1 MTGLCWTTGRVA
13 RGSPLQP
20 LLPRLPLLPL
30 LLAAG
35 LLVALAAC
43 SISHRKE
50 VEIGAVYAEQIDAQ
64 LPVVRVPEIA
74 AYLQRLGDSLASIA
88 DTRGL
93 DWRFTVVN
101 LEDVNA
107 FALPGG
113 YVYVTRALVDRAAT
127 LDQLAG
133 VLAHEISHVTRR
145 HAVKQ
150 IESVER
156 ANVGLTLVC
165 VLTGACQSTAAQV
178 GIEVGGAAIFAKYS
192 RDDERQADQDGV
204 RLVVRAGV
212 SPLGIPAML
221 ETLLKER
228 RTNPGGLDAWFRTHP
243 YEEERI
249 AYTRSLI
256 AEWSSEELSRLTT
269 DTPLY
274 RDFRARV
281 QALPPAAKQR

>member
-1 MTGLCWTTGRVA
+1 MVAPRPTIARRVLRA
-13 RGSPLQP
+13 RLGARALATV
-20 LLPRLPLLPL
+20 
-30 LLAAG
+30 LLA
-35 LLVALAAC
+35 VPALGGC
-43 SISHRKE
+43 SISHRRE
-50 VEIGAVYAEQIDAQ
+50 VEIGADYARQLDAK
-64 LPVVRVPEIA
+64 LPVVRSAEIA
-74 AYLQRLGDSLASIA
+74 GYLQRLGDSLASIA
-88 DTRGL
+88 DRRGL
-93 DWRFTVVN
+93 AWRFTLVN

-127 LDQLAG
+127 MDQLAG

-150 IESVER
+150 IEAVER
-156 ANVGLTLVC
+156 ANVGVTLVC

-192 RDDERQADQDGV
+192 RDDEREADQDGV
-204 RLVVRAGV
+204 RLVVRAGI

-228 RTNPGGLDAWFRTHP
+228 RSNPGGLDAWFRTHP

-249 AYTRSLI
+249 EYTRTLI
-256 AEWSSEELSRLTT
+256 AQWSAEQLAALTT

-281 QALPPAAKQR
+281 QALPPPEKSR

>member
-1 MTGLCWTTGRVA
+1 MKAPRPTIARRVLRARLGGRALATV
-13 RGSPLQP
+13 
-20 LLPRLPLLPL
+20 
-30 LLAAG
+30 LLA
-35 LLVALAAC
+35 VLAPGGC
-43 SISHRKE
+43 SISHRRE
-50 VEIGAVYAEQIDAQ
+50 VEIGADYARQLDAR
-64 LPVVRVPEIA
+64 LPVVRSAEIA
-74 AYLQRLGDSLASIA
+74 GYLQRLGDSLASLA
-88 DTRGL
+88 DRRGL
-93 DWRFTVVN
+93 AWRFTLVN

-127 LDQLAG
+127 MDQLAG

-145 HAVKQ
+145 HAVRQ
-150 IESVER
+150 IEAVER
-156 ANVGLTLVC
+156 ANVGVTLVC
-165 VLTGACQSTAAQV
+165 VLTGACQSTAEQV

-192 RDDERQADQDGV
+192 RDDEREADQDGV
-204 RLVVRAGV
+204 RLVVRAGI

-228 RTNPGGLDAWFRTHP
+228 RSNPGGLDAWFRTHP

-249 AYTRSLI
+249 AYTRTLI
-256 AEWSSEELSRLTT
+256 AQWSAEQLAALTT

-281 QALPPAAKQR
+281 QALPPPEKSR

>member
-1 MTGLCWTTGRVA
+1 MG
-13 RGSPLQP
+13 
-20 LLPRLPLLPL
+20 RLPSRCPGGAPRRQAPNVGVSLTLLML
-30 LLAAG
+30 ATTLLATAG
-35 LLVALAAC
+35 AC
-43 SISHRKE
+43 SISHRRE
-50 VEIGAVYAEQIDAQ
+50 VEMGALYAEQIDAQ
-64 LPVVRVPEIA
+64 LPVVREPAIA
-74 AYLQRLGDSLASIA
+74 SYLQRLGDSLASIA
-88 DTRGL
+88 DRRGL
-93 DWRFTVVN
+93 TWRFTLVN
-101 LEDVNA
+101 LDEINA

-113 YVYVTRALVDRAAT
+113 YVYVTRTLVDRAST
-127 LDQLAG
+127 VDQLAG

-150 IESVER
+150 IEAVER

-178 GIEVGGAAIFAKYS
+178 GIEVGGAAVFAKYS
-192 RDDERQADQDGV
+192 RDDERQADQDAV
-204 RLVVRAGV
+204 RLVVRAGI

-249 AYTRSLI
+249 RYTRSLI
-256 AEWSSEELSRLTT
+256 GEWPADSISQLTT

-274 RDFRARV
+274 RDFRDRV
-281 QALPPAAKQR
+281 GALPPPKRAQ